1 MEISCGISEGKKRD
15 APSKDFWTHCTVGTG
30 VVKRWRGEDVGRH
43 LCLTSQLRQVST
55 AIFLLNIRKKI
66 RRWENGTLNNFK
78 LQEFGLTLVERKYA
92 AYFTLDMKIKINFYD
107 LNWHKSPWLFSCE
120 KRRILK
126 GMGRWDF
133 EYFQIARIFPDLI
146 YVFEGRLER
155 SVIWGGKLWSWKW
168 KHILMNYWNQ
178 NYTKQSFW
186 EAESNKEC
194 FLS

>member
-78 LQEFGLTLVERKYA
+78 LQEFGLTLIERKYA
-92 AYFTLDMKIKINFYD
+92 ALFHFRYETQNQFLWSQLTLNISK
-107 LNWHKSPWLFSCE
+107 
-120 KRRILK
+120 LK
-126 GMGRWDF
+126 GFSLNLFMFLNVGWKDH
-133 EYFQIARIFPDLI
+133 LI
-146 YVFEGRLER
+146 GIKVDN
-155 SVIWGGKLWSWKW
+155 LWSWKW
-168 KHILMNYWNQ
+168 KRIVVYHWNE
-178 NYTKQSFW
+178 YYKY
-186 EAESNKEC
+186 
-194 FLS
+194 